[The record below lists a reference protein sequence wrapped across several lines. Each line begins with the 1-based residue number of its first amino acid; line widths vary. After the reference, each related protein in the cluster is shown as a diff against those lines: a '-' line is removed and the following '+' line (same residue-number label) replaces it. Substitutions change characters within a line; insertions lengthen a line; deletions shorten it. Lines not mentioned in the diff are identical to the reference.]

1 MDIALYTI
9 RTIALII
16 TQPISVL
23 GIIVFAFVFYRQN
36 KKTVV
41 MQKMIIG
48 EPLDSPFELTISQ
61 IVIGII
67 AGAIGSVILSY
78 LGVVFDEYSAIGL
91 IFLVSLLLM
100 FVNPKLICF
109 SYSGAIIG
117 FISVVLSEIAILNK
131 GVVLNLYGQTINL
144 SNIDFLKID
153 IVSLMTLVGVLHII
167 EGILV
172 LIDGKKGSI
181 PVFTNKDGNIIGG
194 FALKRYWLLPITIM
208 VLSASS
214 AIVGAGSGS
223 VSIGTPDGWPFIKSA
238 FTAVNFNKAI
248 ISMLPLFGGIGYNS
262 ITFTKNKTQK
272 TQISGGMIFSFGLAL
287 TLVAQ
292 IGNINLVTKLF
303 VIAFAPLAH
312 EGMLHLVKHIENKG
326 KMAYVSSSNSI
337 MVLDVAPNTPAD
349 EMGIK
354 SGDKIIEINNR
365 KVESEEQ
372 MINIMTGISNFFW
385 FKIKKTSG
393 EIQEVH
399 YNKINPGKRLG
410 IIFVP
415 LGVPKGSVVI
425 KFDETK
431 FSDVLNKIKNKK
443 DK

>member
-16 TQPISVL
+16 TQPISIF
-23 GIIVFAFVFYRQN
+23 GMIIFAFVFYRQN

-41 MQKMIIG
+41 MQRMIIG
-48 EPLDSPFELTISQ
+48 EPLNSPFELTISQ

-67 AGAIGSVILSY
+67 AGVIGSVILSY
-78 LGVVFDEYSAIGL
+78 LGVMFDEHSAIGL

-100 FVNPKLICF
+100 FVNPRYICF

-117 FISVVLSEIAILNK
+117 FISVVLNEIAILNK
-131 GVVLNLYGQTINL
+131 GVVLSFLGGSINL

-153 IVSLMTLVGVLHII
+153 VVSLMTLVGVLHII
-167 EGILV
+167 EGALV

-194 FALKRYWLLPITIM
+194 FALKRYWLLPVTIM
-208 VLSASS
+208 VLSVSS
-214 AIVGAGSGS
+214 AITGTGDS
-223 VSIGTPDGWPFIKSA
+223 VSIASPSGWPFIYSGFSVA
-238 FTAVNFNKAI
+238 DINKGI
-248 ISMLPLFGGIGYNS
+248 ISILPLFAGIGYNS

-272 TQISGGMIFSFGLAL
+272 TLISGGMIFSFGLSL

-292 IGNINLVTKLF
+292 FGNINLLTKLL

-312 EGMLHLVKHIENKG
+312 EGMLRLGKYVENKG
-326 KMAYVSSSNSI
+326 EMKYISSGNSI
-337 MVLDVAPNTPAD
+337 MILDVAPNTPAE

-365 KVESEEQ
+365 KIETEEQ
-372 MINIMTGISNFFW
+372 IINIMTGTSNFFW
-385 FKIKKTSG
+385 FKIKTPSG
-393 EIQEVH
+393 EVKEVH
-399 YNKINPGKRLG
+399 YNKMNPGKRLG
-410 IIFVP
+410 IVFVP
-415 LGVPKGSVVI
+415 MGVPKDSLVV

-443 DK
+443 DE